1 MKEELQA
8 SVVPL
13 DMKTQ
18 LIAQQILEEDDLDK
32 IKDLTTLFNVSNQK
46 RNVMRIMKMNELL
59 DTVTDKVMDRFEKNP
74 HNFTNDE
81 LLRYMQ
87 ATENSIERAN
97 KNLNMVEDTPAIQL
111 TQNNQVNINVE
122 NNLDRE
128 SREKVL
134 DAVKAILA
142 SGIEC
147 MDAEGIINLEED
159 DNG

>member
-134 DAVKAILA
+134 DVVKAILA

-159 DNG
+159 NNG